1 MSDPVISD
9 FNKHDAE
16 TQRELDR
23 QEWIEARATE
33 IAEQII
39 STGYELNGAEYK
51 IADVLQFIADS
62 TTLTISYEVMLSGV
76 VTNTGADQLIRTENL
91 SAWIKEQAIE
101 LATPLAEL
109 EAEEVESFET
119 VPHYLRRQAV

>member
-1 MSDPVISD
+1 MNDPVISD

-16 TQRELDR
+16 TQRELDK
-23 QEWIEARATE
+23 QEWVEERATE

-39 STGYELNGAEYK
+39 STGYELNGATYK

-62 TTLTISYEVMLSGV
+62 ITLTISYEVMLSGI
-76 VTNTGADQLIRTENL
+76 VTNTGAEQLTRTENL

-109 EAEEVESFET
+109 EAEEVESFEA
-119 VPHYLRRQAV
+119 VPHHLRRQAS